1 MKAFFKYLF
10 FLMPCWVFGQIQLYE
25 YWFDNQYENKVIQ
38 SVATT
43 NELPLNSMIPTAGL
57 TPGVHSYSIHFKD
70 ANNHWSSVLTQFFYK
85 VPDAFTMD
93 SPRINE
99 YEYWFDADYENS
111 VTLQATPQ
119 QLFILEENIESV
131 LLTHGIHSFSI
142 RFKDE
147 NNDWS
152 SVLTQF
158 FYKLPDAYLITNPK
172 IKEYEYW
179 FDEDYD
185 NRVIQTVELQTL
197 FPLEEAF
204 DTSDLTN
211 TVHTISVR
219 FKDEN
224 EEWSSVLTQFFY
236 KQDGQL
242 VTIKEIIEYQYW
254 FNEEATN
261 ATSVSVA
268 PSDIYELDTFVIP
281 EDFGLGLGT
290 NSFHLRFKDNS
301 GFWSSVLSA
310 DFEIN
315 SLDIPSNT
323 LKDVIVY
330 PNPTVGNLQID
341 LPQFMQEVQL
351 RVYDLNGRLVQ
362 QKTVNRVDHTEIQL
376 QEAAG
381 FYILVVESGGLQ
393 SVHKILKR

>member
-10 FLMPCWVFGQIQLYE
+10 LWMPCWVFGQIQLYE

-57 TPGVHSYSIHFKD
+57 TSGVHSYSIHFKD
-70 ANNHWSSVLTQFFYK
+70 ANNHWSSVFTQFFYK
-85 VPDAFTMD
+85 VSDAD
-93 SPRINE
+93 LVNNPRVSE
-99 YEYWFDADYENS
+99 FEYWFDADFENK
-111 VTLQATPQ
+111 VTQAVSPEQ
-119 QLFILEENIESV
+119 EFLLAENLEAV
-131 LLTHGIHSFSI
+131 LLTHGLHSLSL

-152 SVLTQF
+152 SVFCQF
-158 FYKLPDAYLITNPK
+158 FFKLPEVYLIANPK

-179 FDEDYD
+179 FSGDYA
-185 NRVIQTVELQTL
+185 NRVIQSIEPQSLL
-197 FPLEEAF
+197 FLNEAF
-204 DTSDLTN
+204 DASDLTN
-211 TVHTISVR
+211 SVQTISIR

-236 KQDGQL
+236 KQDGEL
-242 VTIKEIIEYQYW
+242 VTIKEITEYQYW
-254 FNEEATN
+254 FNEEVAN
-261 ATSVSVA
+261 ATTVTVS
-268 PSDIYELDTFVIP
+268 PSEIYELDTFVIP

-290 NSFHLRFKDNS
+290 NSFNLRFKDNS
-301 GFWSSVLSA
+301 GLWSSVLSN

-315 SLDIPSNT
+315 SLDLPTRS
-323 LKDVIVY
+323 LKGVIVY

-362 QKTVNRVDHTEIQL
+362 QKTVDRVDHTEIQL
-376 QEAAG
+376 EEAAG